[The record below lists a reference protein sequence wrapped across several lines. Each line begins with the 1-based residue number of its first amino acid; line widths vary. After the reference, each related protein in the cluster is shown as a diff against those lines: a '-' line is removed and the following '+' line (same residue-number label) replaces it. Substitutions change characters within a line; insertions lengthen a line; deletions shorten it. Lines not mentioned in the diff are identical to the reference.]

1 MFDVGTWYFDKWTHH
16 YVQVVAGAQRE
27 GHITVAGSGHDV
39 DLIYTCPI
47 GDLDLNRSRRIETMV
62 GPPPVELE
70 DDGKIDFV
78 QVAPDVWQVAEGDQ
92 GKMQSSIDDA
102 LQRAFGKTM
111 KELFPE

>member
-27 GHITVAGSGHDV
+27 GHVTVAGSGHDV

-62 GPPPVELE
+62 GPPPEDLE
-70 DDGKIDFV
+70 AIDFNE
-78 QVAPDVWQVAEGDQ
+78 VAPNVWKVADKDQ
-92 GKMQSSIDDA
+92 GKMQASIDDA
-102 LQRAFGKTM
+102 LQKAFGKTM